1 MVDLSVKIGDI
12 TLQNPVQPASGAFS
26 WEYNDVIDLN
36 RLGALVAKTIC
47 REPRLGNPTPRMAE
61 TEAGIIQSI
70 GLPGK
75 GIEYF
80 IEHIVPEYA
89 KFKPPLVVSVS
100 SESIEDFAALAEE
113 LSVPDVDVIEANISC
128 PTRNQ
133 TGGNFAMHEDYTR
146 DCITAIRAK
155 TKKPL
160 WVKLSPNAGDIVSIA
175 QGRGRRR
182 RRCLVIANTF
192 LSLKIRTD
200 NFRPAL
206 GNKFG
211 GLVSPALKPI
221 VLRMVYQVAKAVK
234 IPIIGI
240 GGVTKA
246 EDVVEYMLAGAT
258 RGRHRLCRLPQSD
271 GADHDHRRSRS
282 LVRRA
287 RHQEGHRADRRGA
300 RPGHGDGHAHRRFGG
315 RVRRPLL
322 ISRSSRASGSSSETG
337 SRCAG

>member
-1 MVDLSVKIGDI
+1 MVDLTVKIGDI
-12 TLQNPVQPASGAFS
+12 TLQNPIQPASGAFS

-89 KFKPPLVVSVS
+89 RFKPPLVVSVS

-128 PTRNQ
+128 PTRNSS
-133 TGGNFAMHEDYTR
+133 GGNFAMHEDYTR

-155 TKKPL
+155 TTKPL

-175 QGRGRRR
+175 LAAEKAGADA
-182 RRCLVIANTF
+182 LVIANTF
-192 LSLKIRTD
+192 LSLNIRTD
-200 NFRPAL
+200 NVRPAL

-221 VLRMVYQVAKAVK
+221 VLRMVY
-234 IPIIGI
+234 
-240 GGVTKA
+240 
-246 EDVVEYMLAGAT
+246 
-258 RGRHRLCRLPQSD
+258 
-271 GADHDHRRSRS
+271 
-282 LVRRA
+282 
-287 RHQEGHRADRRGA
+287 
-300 RPGHGDGHAHRRFGG
+300 
-315 RVRRPLL
+315 
-322 ISRSSRASGSSSETG
+322 
-337 SRCAG
+337 